1 MSGRDDALTEA
12 LVVPRGVSR
21 SPADSHAYV
30 IFGATGNLAT
40 VKLLPA
46 LYQLHLLGYLAPQV
60 RILGCGR
67 TPHDAAGWRDSVR
80 HSLRQGAAGDA
91 SAGDVLD
98 SFLERLDYLAGSLD
112 DANFYRALGAWVGKS
127 EGASNVIFYLSVS
140 PQLYV
145 PVTSGLAQAGLLQ
158 EKNGWRRMV
167 IEKPFGHDLQS
178 ARDLQ
183 HQLNSLLEEQQIY
196 RIDHYVG
203 KESVQNLLVLR
214 FANMIL
220 EPLWNRHYID
230 HVQITH
236 AETVGLEGRAGYYD
250 RSGGATRDMMQS
262 HLLQVMA
269 LLAMEPP
276 VSLEAESLRDEK
288 VKVLRSIRPV
298 DVGQLAQQAV
308 RAQYAGY
315 LQEDGVAAGSTTETY
330 AALKLYVDN
339 WRWRGVPFYLRTGK
353 RLKERCSMIAVRFRE
368 PPMQLFREAAGAVR
382 PNWLLIGIQPDDVV
396 RMEISAKVPGLET
409 RTRQI
414 SMDASVGNPGER
426 KADAYEELLLDVIE
440 GDRSLFLRYDEVK
453 AAWAVIDPVMRA
465 WAEDEQPPLQYP
477 VGSWGPKAAGQIFG
491 DSGRQWRHRLS
502 CIGLAEGEC

>member
-1 MSGRDDALTEA
+1 VE
-12 LVVPRGVSR
+12 
-21 SPADSHAYV
+21 
-30 IFGATGNLAT
+30 
-40 VKLLPA
+40 
-46 LYQLHLLGYLAPQV
+46 
-60 RILGCGR
+60 R
-67 TPHDAAGWRDSVR
+67 T
-80 HSLRQGAAGDA
+80 
-91 SAGDVLD
+91 
-98 SFLERLDYLAGSLD
+98 
-112 DANFYRALGAWVGKS
+112 
-127 EGASNVIFYLSVS
+127 
-140 PQLYV
+140 
-145 PVTSGLAQAGLLQ
+145 
-158 EKNGWRRMV
+158 GWRRMV

-183 HQLNSLLEEQQIY
+183 HELNTRLDEEQIY

-236 AETVGLEGRAGYYD
+236 AETIGLEGRANYYD
-250 RSGGATRDMMQS
+250 RHGGATRDMIQS
-262 HLLQVMA
+262 HLLQVLA

-288 VKVLRSIRPV
+288 VKVLRSIRPL
-298 DVGQLAQQAV
+298 GQPHLASHAV

-315 LQEDGVAAGSTTETY
+315 QQETGVAAGSHTETY

-339 WRWRGVPFYLRTGK
+339 WRWRDVPFYLRTGK
-353 RLKERCSMIAVRFRE
+353 RLKERRSMVAVRFRE
-368 PPMQLFREAAGAVR
+368 PPMQLFQGTGASAVH

-396 RMEISAKVPGLET
+396 QMEISAKVPGQET

-426 KADAYEELLLDVIE
+426 KADAYEDLLMDVIQ

-453 AAWAVIDPVMRA
+453 AAWNVVDPFMQA
-465 WAEDEQPPLQYP
+465 WGNDERPPLQYR
-477 VGSWGPKAAGQIFG
+477 VGSWGPKAAEEIFG
-491 DSGRQWRHRLS
+491 QADREWRQSLS
-502 CIGLAEGEC
+502 CNGKSEGEI

>member
-1 MSGRDDALTEA
+1 MSCATE
-12 LVVPRGVSR
+12 
-21 SPADSHAYV
+21 SHAYV

-46 LYQLHLLGYLAPQV
+46 LYQLHCLGYLAADV
-60 RILGCGR
+60 KILGCGR
-67 TPHDAAGWRDSVR
+67 TPHQRDDWRADARK
-80 HSLRQGAAGDA
+80 LLA
-91 SAGDVLD
+91 SAGTD
-98 SFLERLDYLAGSLD
+98 SGRCLEGFLERLDYLAGSLE
-112 DANFYRALGAWVGKS
+112 DAVFYQALGAWVGS
-127 EGASNVIFYLSVS
+127 GECARNVIFYFSVS
-140 PQLYV
+140 PELYA
-145 PVTSGLAQAGLLQ
+145 PVTLGLARAGLLT
-158 EKNGWRRMV
+158 EHNGWRRV
-167 IEKPFGHDLQS
+167 VVEKPFGHDLQS

-183 HQLNSLLEEQQIY
+183 HELNAHLSEAQIY

-236 AETVGLEGRAGYYD
+236 AETLGVDGRASYYD
-250 RSGGATRDMMQS
+250 RHGGAARDMIQS
-262 HLLQVMA
+262 HLLQVLA

-298 DVGQLAQQAV
+298 DVSRLASHAV

-315 LQEDGVAAGSTTETY
+315 QQAAGIAPGSHTETY

-339 WRWRGVPFYLRTGK
+339 WRWRDVPFYLRTGK
-353 RLKERCSMIAVRFRE
+353 CLKERRSMVAVRFRE
-368 PPMQLFREAAGAVR
+368 PPMQLFQGTVAANVH

-396 RMEISAKVPGLET
+396 QMEISAKVPGAET

-414 SMDASVGNPGER
+414 VMDASVGNPGER
-426 KADAYEELLLDVIE
+426 KADAYEDLLLDVIE
-440 GDRSLFLRYDEVK
+440 GNRSLFLRYDEVK
-453 AAWAVIDPVMRA
+453 AAWHIVDPVMRA
-465 WAEDEQPPLQYP
+465 WADDEHPPLQYP
-477 VGSWGPKAAGQIFG
+477 VGSWGPKAANHIFDQADQEWRQSLG
-491 DSGRQWRHRLS
+491 CNGKADGRP
-502 CIGLAEGEC
+502 

>member
-1 MSGRDDALTEA
+1 MSCATE
-12 LVVPRGVSR
+12 
-21 SPADSHAYV
+21 SHVYV
-30 IFGATGNLAT
+30 IFGATGNLAMA
-40 VKLLPA
+40 KLLPA
-46 LYQLHLLGYLAPQV
+46 LYQLHRLGYLAPDV

-67 TPHDAAGWRDSVR
+67 TPYQQDGWRDEVR
-80 HSLRQGAAGDA
+80 NHLDAVDAGL
-91 SAGDVLD
+91 LD
-98 SFLERLDYLAGSLD
+98 SFLQRLDYLPGNLEDMA
-112 DANFYRALGAWVGKS
+112 FYQALGAWMGPS
-127 EGASNVIFYLSVS
+127 ECGNNAIFYLSVS
-140 PQLYV
+140 PEFYV
-145 PVTSGLAQAGLLQ
+145 PITVRLAQAGLLA
-158 EKNGWRRMV
+158 ERTGWRRMV

-183 HQLNSLLEEQQIY
+183 HELNTRLNEEQIY

-236 AETVGLEGRAGYYD
+236 AETIGLNGRANYYD
-250 RSGGATRDMMQS
+250 RHGGATRDMIQS
-262 HLLQVMA
+262 HLLQVLA

-298 DVGQLAQQAV
+298 DQLDLASHAV

-315 LQEDGVAAGSTTETY
+315 QQEAGVAAGSHTETY

-339 WRWRGVPFYLRTGK
+339 WRWRDVPFYLRTGK
-353 RLKERCSMIAVRFRE
+353 RLKERRSMIAVRFRE
-368 PPMQLFREAAGAVR
+368 PPMQLFQGTGASAVH
-382 PNWLLIGIQPDDVV
+382 PNWLLIGIQPDDAVQ
-396 RMEISAKVPGLET
+396 MEISAKVPGQET
-409 RTRQI
+409 LTRQI

-426 KADAYEELLLDVIE
+426 KADAYEELLMDVIQ

-453 AAWAVIDPVMRA
+453 AAWNIVDPFLRG
-465 WAEDEQPPLQYP
+465 WADDERPPLQYP
-477 VGSWGPKAAGQIFG
+477 VGSWGPKAADRIFG
-491 DSGRQWRHRLS
+491 QADREWRQTLS
-502 CIGLAEGEC
+502 CNGKPEGEH

>member
-1 MSGRDDALTEA
+1 MSCAAE
-12 LVVPRGVSR
+12 
-21 SPADSHAYV
+21 SHAYV
-30 IFGATGNLAT
+30 IFGATGNLAMA
-40 VKLLPA
+40 KLLPA
-46 LYQLHLLGYLAPQV
+46 LYQLHRLGQLAPDV

-67 TPHDAAGWRDSVR
+67 TPYEQEGWRQEVR
-80 HSLRQGAAGDA
+80 NHLEAADGAPVEG
-91 SAGDVLD
+91 
-98 SFLERLDYLAGSLD
+98 FLQRLHYLAGNLEDAAFYQALD
-112 DANFYRALGAWVGKS
+112 AWMGAGQR
-127 EGASNVIFYLSVS
+127 GNNGIFYLSVS
-140 PQLYV
+140 PEFYA
-145 PVTSGLAQAGLLQ
+145 PITIRLAQAGLLD
-158 EKNGWRRMV
+158 ERTGWRRMV

-183 HQLNSLLEEQQIY
+183 HALNTHLDEEQIY

-236 AETVGLEGRAGYYD
+236 AETIGLDGRANYYD
-250 RSGGATRDMMQS
+250 RHGGATRDMIQS
-262 HLLQVMA
+262 HLLQVLA

-288 VKVLRSIRPV
+288 VKVLRSIRPL
-298 DVGQLAQQAV
+298 DHPQLASHSV

-315 LQEDGVAAGSTTETY
+315 QQEAGVAGGSHTETY

-339 WRWRGVPFYLRTGK
+339 WRWRDVPFYLRTGK
-353 RLKERCSMIAVRFRE
+353 RLKERRSMVAVRFRE
-368 PPMQLFREAAGAVR
+368 PPMQLFQESGASAVHS
-382 PNWLLIGIQPDDVV
+382 NWLLIGIQPDDMVQ
-396 RMEISAKVPGLET
+396 MEISAKVPGQET

-426 KADAYEELLLDVIE
+426 KADAYEDLLMDVIQ

-453 AAWAVIDPVMRA
+453 AAWNIVDPFMLA
-465 WAEDEQPPLQYP
+465 WAEDEHPPLHYP
-477 VGSWGPKAAGQIFG
+477 VDSWGPKAADQIFG
-491 DSGRQWRHRLS
+491 QADRQWRQELS
-502 CIGLAEGEC
+502 CNGKPEREF

>member
-1 MSGRDDALTEA
+1 MSCTTE
-12 LVVPRGVSR
+12 
-21 SPADSHAYV
+21 SHAYV

-46 LYQLHLLGYLAPQV
+46 LYQLHCLGYLAPDV
-60 RILGCGR
+60 KILGCGR
-67 TPHDAAGWRDSVR
+67 TPHDRAGWRDAVRQLLATTASV
-80 HSLRQGAAGDA
+80 APNC
-91 SAGDVLD
+91 LD
-98 SFLERLDYLAGSLD
+98 EFIERLDYLPGSLQ
-112 DANFYRALGAWVGKS
+112 DAAFYQTLAGWVGS
-127 EGASNVIFYLSVS
+127 GECARNVIFYLSVS
-140 PQLYV
+140 PELYA
-145 PVTSGLAQAGLLQ
+145 PVTVGLAAAGLLV
-158 EKNGWRRMV
+158 EDNGWRRMV
-167 IEKPFGHDLQS
+167 VEKPFGHDLQS

-183 HQLNSLLEEQQIY
+183 HELNTHLGEEQIY

-236 AETVGLEGRAGYYD
+236 AETVGVDGRASYYD
-250 RSGGATRDMMQS
+250 RHGGATRDMIQS
-262 HLLQVMA
+262 HLLQVLA

-298 DVGQLAQQAV
+298 DVTQLASHAV

-315 LQEDGVAAGSTTETY
+315 HQEAGITPGSHTETY
-330 AALKLYVDN
+330 AALKLYIDN
-339 WRWRGVPFYLRTGK
+339 WRWRDVPFYLRTGK
-353 RLKERCSMIAVRFRE
+353 CLKERRSMVAVRFRE
-368 PPMQLFREAAGAVR
+368 PPMQLFQGTGAASVH

-396 RMEISAKVPGLET
+396 QIEISAKVPGTET

-414 SMDASVGNPGER
+414 VMDATVGNPGER
-426 KADAYEELLLDVIE
+426 KADAYEDLLLDVIE
-440 GDRSLFLRYDEVK
+440 GNRSLFLRYDEVK
-453 AAWAVIDPVMRA
+453 AAWNVVDPVMRA
-465 WAEDEQPPLQYP
+465 WADDEQPPLQYP

-491 DSGRQWRHRLS
+491 RADQEWRQSLG
-502 CIGLAEGEC
+502 CNGKADGEA

>member
-1 MSGRDDALTEA
+1 MSCTTE
-12 LVVPRGVSR
+12 
-21 SPADSHAYV
+21 SHAYV

-46 LYQLHLLGYLAPQV
+46 LYQLHCLGYLAADV
-60 RILGCGR
+60 KILGCGR
-67 TPHDAAGWRDSVR
+67 TPHDRAGWRDAVRQLLATTESVAPDC
-80 HSLRQGAAGDA
+80 LNG
-91 SAGDVLD
+91 
-98 SFLERLDYLAGSLD
+98 FIERLDYLPGSLQ
-112 DANFYRALGAWVGKS
+112 DAAFYQMLAGWVGS
-127 EGASNVIFYLSVS
+127 GECARNVIFYLSVS
-140 PQLYV
+140 PELYV
-145 PVTSGLAQAGLLQ
+145 PVTVGLAKAGLLA
-158 EKNGWRRMV
+158 EINGWRRMV
-167 IEKPFGHDLQS
+167 VEKPFGHDLQS

-183 HQLNSLLEEQQIY
+183 HELNTHLGEEQIY

-236 AETVGLEGRAGYYD
+236 AETVGVEGRASYYD
-250 RSGGATRDMMQS
+250 RHGGATRDMIQS
-262 HLLQVMA
+262 HLLQVLA

-298 DVGQLAQQAV
+298 DISQLASHAV

-315 LQEDGVAAGSTTETY
+315 HQEAGITPGSHTETY
-330 AALKLYVDN
+330 AALKLYIDN
-339 WRWRGVPFYLRTGK
+339 WRWRDVPFYLRTGK
-353 RLKERCSMIAVRFRE
+353 CLKERRSMIAVRFRE
-368 PPMQLFREAAGAVR
+368 PPMQLFQGTGAAGVH

-396 RMEISAKVPGLET
+396 QIEISAKVRGAET

-414 SMDASVGNPGER
+414 VMDATVGNPGER

-440 GDRSLFLRYDEVK
+440 GNRSLFLRYDEVK
-453 AAWAVIDPVMRA
+453 AAWNVVDPVMRA
-465 WAEDEQPPLQYP
+465 WEDDEHPPLQYP

-491 DSGRQWRHRLS
+491 RADQEWRQDLG
-502 CIGLAEGEC
+502 CNGKADGEA

>member
-1 MSGRDDALTEA
+1 MSCATE
-12 LVVPRGVSR
+12 
-21 SPADSHAYV
+21 SHAYV
-30 IFGATGNLAT
+30 IFGATGNLAMA
-40 VKLLPA
+40 KLLPA
-46 LYQLHLLGYLAPQV
+46 LYQLHRLGHLAPDV

-67 TPHDAAGWRDSVR
+67 TPYGQDGWRELVGQRLEACDETQ
-80 HSLRQGAAGDA
+80 LE
-91 SAGDVLD
+91 
-98 SFLERLDYLAGSLD
+98 SFIQRLDYLAGNLEDSAFYQALD
-112 DANFYRALGAWVGKS
+112 NWMGAG
-127 EGASNVIFYLSVS
+127 ECGNNAIFYLSVS
-140 PQLYV
+140 PEFYV
-145 PVTSGLAQAGLLQ
+145 PITVRLAQAGLLV
-158 EKNGWRRMV
+158 ERTGWRRMV

-183 HQLNSLLEEQQIY
+183 HELNARLDEEQIY

-236 AETVGLEGRAGYYD
+236 AETIGLEGRANYYD
-250 RSGGATRDMMQS
+250 RHGGATRDMIQS
-262 HLLQVMA
+262 HLLQVLA

-288 VKVLRSIRPV
+288 VKVLRSIRPL
-298 DVGQLAQQAV
+298 GQAQLASHAV

-315 LQEDGVAAGSTTETY
+315 QQETGVAAGSHTETY

-339 WRWRGVPFYLRTGK
+339 WRWRDVPFYLRTGK
-353 RLKERCSMIAVRFRE
+353 RLKERRSMVAVRFRE
-368 PPMQLFREAAGAVR
+368 PPMQLFQGTGASAVH

-396 RMEISAKVPGLET
+396 QMEISAKVPGQET

-426 KADAYEELLLDVIE
+426 KADAYEDLLMDVIQ

-453 AAWAVIDPVMRA
+453 AAWNVVDPFMQA
-465 WAEDEQPPLQYP
+465 WGDDERPPLQYR
-477 VGSWGPKAAGQIFG
+477 VGSWGPKAAEEIFG
-491 DSGRQWRHRLS
+491 QADREWRQSLS
-502 CIGLAEGEC
+502 CNGKSEGES

>member
-1 MSGRDDALTEA
+1 MSCATE
-12 LVVPRGVSR
+12 
-21 SPADSHAYV
+21 SHTYV
-30 IFGATGNLAT
+30 IFGATGNLAMA
-40 VKLLPA
+40 KLLPA
-46 LYQLHLLGYLAPQV
+46 LYQLHRLGQLAPDV

-67 TPHDAAGWRDSVR
+67 TPYAQEAWRGEVR
-80 HSLRQGAAGDA
+80 QRLEA
-91 SAGDVLD
+91 SDPALLD
-98 SFLERLDYLAGSLD
+98 SFLLRLNYLAGNLEDAAFYLALD
-112 DANFYRALGAWVGKS
+112 AWI
-127 EGASNVIFYLSVS
+127 GASDCGNNVIFYLSVS
-140 PQLYV
+140 PEFYAPITV
-145 PVTSGLAQAGLLQ
+145 RLAQAGLLA
-158 EKNGWRRMV
+158 ERAGWRRMV

-183 HQLNSLLEEQQIY
+183 HELNTHLKEEQIY

-236 AETVGLEGRAGYYD
+236 AETVGLDGRANYYD
-250 RSGGATRDMMQS
+250 RHGGATRDMIQS
-262 HLLQVMA
+262 HLLQVLA

-288 VKVLRSIRPV
+288 VKVLRSIRPL
-298 DVGQLAQQAV
+298 DPAQQASHTV

-315 LQEDGVAAGSTTETY
+315 QQETGVAAGSHTETY

-339 WRWRGVPFYLRTGK
+339 WRWRDVPFYLRTGK
-353 RLKERCSMIAVRFRE
+353 RLKERRSMVAVRFRE
-368 PPMQLFREAAGAVR
+368 PPMQLFQGTGASAVH

-396 RMEISAKVPGLET
+396 QMEISAKVPGQET

-426 KADAYEELLLDVIE
+426 KADAYEDLLMDVIQ

-453 AAWAVIDPVMRA
+453 AAWNIVDPVMRG
-465 WAEDEQPPLQYP
+465 WADDERPPLQYP
-477 VGSWGPKAAGQIFG
+477 VGSWGPKAADQIFG
-491 DSGRQWRHRLS
+491 QVDRAWRQTLS
-502 CIGLAEGEC
+502 CNGKSEGES

>member
-1 MSGRDDALTEA
+1 MSCATE
-12 LVVPRGVSR
+12 
-21 SPADSHAYV
+21 SHAYV
-30 IFGATGNLAT
+30 IFGATGNLAMA
-40 VKLLPA
+40 KLLPA
-46 LYQLHLLGYLAPQV
+46 LYQLHRLGHLAPDV

-67 TPHDAAGWRDSVR
+67 TSYTQDGWRDEVR
-80 HSLRQGAAGDA
+80 RRLEACDA
-91 SAGDVLD
+91 PHLD
-98 SFLERLDYLAGSLD
+98 SFLLRLDYLAGNLEDS
-112 DANFYRALGAWVGKS
+112 AFYQALGAWI
-127 EGASNVIFYLSVS
+127 GATVCGNNVIFYLSVS
-140 PQLYV
+140 PEFYV
-145 PVTSGLAQAGLLQ
+145 PITIRLAQAGLLA
-158 EKNGWRRMV
+158 ERTGWRRMV

-183 HQLNSLLEEQQIY
+183 HELNTRLDEEQIY

-236 AETVGLEGRAGYYD
+236 AETIGLEGRANYYD
-250 RSGGATRDMMQS
+250 RHGGATRDMIQS
-262 HLLQVMA
+262 HLLQVLA

-288 VKVLRSIRPV
+288 VKVLRSIRPLELP
-298 DVGQLAQQAV
+298 QLDSHTV

-315 LQEDGVAAGSTTETY
+315 QQESGVAGGSHTETY

-339 WRWRGVPFYLRTGK
+339 WRWRDVPFYLRTGK
-353 RLKERCSMIAVRFRE
+353 RLKERRSMVAVRFRE
-368 PPMQLFREAAGAVR
+368 PPMQLFQGTGASTVH

-396 RMEISAKVPGLET
+396 QMEISAKVPGQET
-409 RTRQI
+409 GTRQI

-426 KADAYEELLLDVIE
+426 KADAYEDLLMDVIQ

-453 AAWAVIDPVMRA
+453 AAWNIVDPIMRG
-465 WAEDEQPPLQYP
+465 WADDERPPLQYP
-477 VGSWGPKAAGQIFG
+477 VGSWGPKAADQIFARA
-491 DSGRQWRHRLS
+491 GREWRQTMS
-502 CIGLAEGEC
+502 CNDKPEGES

>member
-1 MSGRDDALTEA
+1 MSCATE
-12 LVVPRGVSR
+12 
-21 SPADSHAYV
+21 SHAYV

-40 VKLLPA
+40 AKLLPA
-46 LYQLHLLGYLAPQV
+46 LYQLHRQGQLAPNV

-67 TPHDAAGWRDSVR
+67 TAYRQDDWRSEVKQ
-80 HSLRQGAAGDA
+80 HLEA
-91 SAGDVLD
+91 SDTIRLD
-98 SFLERLDYLAGSLD
+98 SFLQRLDYLAGDLEDSAFYLALD
-112 DANFYRALGAWVGKS
+112 AWIGTG
-127 EGASNVIFYLSVS
+127 ECGNNAIFYLSVS
-140 PQLYV
+140 PRFYA
-145 PVTSGLAQAGLLQ
+145 PITIRLAEAGLLG
-158 EKNGWRRMV
+158 ESTGWRRMV

-183 HQLNSLLEEQQIY
+183 HALNTHLKEEQIY

-236 AETVGLEGRAGYYD
+236 AETIGLNGRASYYD
-250 RSGGATRDMMQS
+250 EHGGATRDMIQS
-262 HLLQVMA
+262 HLLQVLA

-288 VKVLRSIRPV
+288 VKVLRSIRPLSPE
-298 DVGQLAQQAV
+298 QLASHAV

-315 LQEDGVAAGSTTETY
+315 QQEAGVAAGSHTETY

-339 WRWRGVPFYLRTGK
+339 WRWRDVPFYLRTGK
-353 RLKERCSMIAVRFRE
+353 RLKERRSMVAVRFRE
-368 PPMQLFREAAGAVR
+368 PPMQLFQGTGASSVH

-396 RMEISAKVPGLET
+396 QMEISAKVPGQET

-414 SMDASVGNPGER
+414 SMDASVGTPGER
-426 KADAYEELLLDVIE
+426 KADAYEDLLMDVIQ

-453 AAWAVIDPVMRA
+453 AAWNIVDPFMHG
-465 WAEDEQPPLQYP
+465 WANDEHPPLQYP
-477 VGSWGPKAAGQIFG
+477 VGSWGPKAADPIFG
-491 DSGRQWRHRLS
+491 QADRAWRQTLS
-502 CIGLAEGEC
+502 CNGKAGGES

>member
-1 MSGRDDALTEA
+1 MSCATE
-12 LVVPRGVSR
+12 
-21 SPADSHAYV
+21 SHAYV

-46 LYQLHLLGYLAPQV
+46 LYQLHCLGYLAADV
-60 RILGCGR
+60 KILGCGR
-67 TPHDAAGWRDSVR
+67 TPHQRDDWRDQVR
-80 HSLRQGAAGDA
+80 KMLAFSTNAG
-91 SAGDVLD
+91 SCLEG
-98 SFLERLDYLAGSLD
+98 FLQSLDYLAGSLE
-112 DANFYRALGAWVGKS
+112 DADFYQALGTWVGAG
-127 EGASNVIFYLSVS
+127 ECARNVIFYLSVS
-140 PQLYV
+140 PELYV
-145 PVTSGLAQAGLLQ
+145 QVTIGLAQAGLLA
-158 EKNGWRRMV
+158 ERNGWRRMV
-167 IEKPFGHDLQS
+167 VEKPFGHDLQS

-183 HQLNSLLEEQQIY
+183 HELKAHLSEEQIY

-236 AETVGLEGRAGYYD
+236 AETVGVDGRASYYD
-250 RSGGATRDMMQS
+250 RHGGATRDMIQS
-262 HLLQVMA
+262 HLLQVLA

-298 DVGQLAQQAV
+298 DVSRLASHAV

-315 LQEDGVAAGSTTETY
+315 QMEAGIAPGSHTETY
-330 AALKLYVDN
+330 AALKLYIDN
-339 WRWRGVPFYLRTGK
+339 WRWRDVPFYLRTGK
-353 RLKERCSMIAVRFRE
+353 SLKERCSMVAVRFRK
-368 PPMQLFREAAGAVR
+368 PPMQLFQGTGAANVH

-396 RMEISAKVPGLET
+396 QMEISAKVPGAET

-414 SMDASVGNPGER
+414 VMDASVGNPGER

-440 GDRSLFLRYDEVK
+440 GNRSLFLRYDEVK
-453 AAWAVIDPVMRA
+453 AAWSIVDPVMRA
-465 WAEDEQPPLQYP
+465 WADDELPPLQYP
-477 VGSWGPKAAGQIFG
+477 VGSLGPKAANQIF
-491 DSGRQWRHRLS
+491 DRADQDWRQTLGCNGKADGKS
-502 CIGLAEGEC
+502 